1 MGKMKK
7 IVCIMMMALVAW
19 MPTTRG
25 QQPEEGVAR
34 HNVKM
39 GLSSMI
45 FCMPSVGYE
54 CRVGLRS
61 GFGVNVAVGLPSKLD
76 LFNVTNA
83 MFAQVEYRFYPVKQ
97 RRCGAMPYIG
107 VGANW
112 VHAWREFDCYVGNE
126 GWNIITKPY
135 TLRQDCVRPVF
146 FTGVRVNIPFGLT
159 LESQMGFVA
168 EKGHDGDLIDRG
180 KVVFQRYMSMLFVT
194 RIGWAF

>member
-1 MGKMKK
+1 MGKMKR

>member
-1 MGKMKK
+1 MKK
-7 IVCIMMMALVAW
+7 IVCIMMMVLAVG
-19 MPTTRG
+19 MPSVRG

-34 HNVKM
+34 HNVKV

-45 FCMPSVGYE
+45 FCTPGVGYE

-61 GFGVNVAVGLPSKLD
+61 GFGVNVAFALPNKLD
-76 LFNVTNA
+76 SFNETNA
-83 MFAQVEYRFYPVKQ
+83 VFAQVEYRFYPVKQ
-97 RRCGAMPYIG
+97 RRKGAMPYIG

-126 GWNIITKPY
+126 GWDIITKPY

-159 LESQMGFVA
+159 IESQIGVVA
-168 EKGHDGDLIDRG
+168 EKSHDNDLIGRG
-180 KVVFQRYMSMLFVT
+180 KVVFPRYASMLFVT